1 MMNDQGPPN
10 GDFAAYIEALTHK
23 GPLNV
28 NVMHETR
35 VETAAN
41 GQPLPTP
48 LVASDA
54 LPSELI
60 EILRRELGPLL
71 SMAALAVMLLAG
83 AAVVSGSIGAMLR
96 LCAIAVLL
104 FLAKR
109 FVARRKP
116 LLGALRSLLELVRK
130 RGQF

>member
-10 GDFAAYIEALTHK
+10 GDFAAYIEALTRK

-96 LCAIAVLL
+96 LFAIAVLL